1 VTKAAL
7 WSYFERRR
15 IPTLAIG
22 PGVTVPRRFSD
33 PAAEHLATRQ
43 AAGLFDFSF
52 MGCAEIAGVEAC
64 DYLDYL
70 QTRNLAGLKPGRI
83 AYTLLLHEDGSVLT
97 DATVWNLGEGR
108 FALFVSRREDL
119 AHLARLA
126 TGYSATVVDRSTDHA
141 VLALQ
146 GPEAGRILLEC
157 LAPEALPPVAYYGF
171 ASIALGHGHGWLA
184 RIGYSGE
191 SGYELIVP
199 RDAAQALWERLV
211 AAGKPFR
218 LAECGFEAAD
228 TLRIEAGHLLF
239 ARELAAPVSPSE
251 LALERLVEPYGR
263 KFHGGAALR
272 KVPRKRLVGLL
283 PYSRGSLTREQL
295 TLVAG
300 QPPPR
305 LREGAAVVTSTCF
318 SPIFHAYLA
327 LGFVGPGDH
336 YPGTRVTLGEE
347 LYARVARLP
356 FYDPAKLLARRAN

>member
-15 IPTLAIG
+15 VPTLTVG
-22 PGVTVPRRFSD
+22 LGVTVPQRFSD

-52 MGCAEIAGVEAC
+52 MGCAEIAGVEAG

-83 AYTLLLHEDGSVLT
+83 AYTLLLHEDGSVLS
-97 DATVWNLGEGR
+97 DATVWNLGEGQ
-108 FALFVSRREDL
+108 FALFVGRREDL

-146 GPEAGRILLEC
+146 GPEAGRILREC
-157 LAPEALPPVAYYGF
+157 LAPEPLPLVAYYGF
-171 ASIALGHGHGWLA
+171 ASIALGRGHGWLA

-199 RDAAQALWERLV
+199 PDAAQALWERLV
-211 AAGKPFR
+211 AAGKPFG

-239 ARELAAPVSPSE
+239 ARELAARVSPSE

-263 KFHGGAALR
+263 KFHGGAAQR
-272 KVPRKRLVGLL
+272 KVPRHRLVGLL
-283 PYSRGSLTREQL
+283 PYSRGRLTREQL
-295 TLVAG
+295 MPAAG
-300 QPPPR
+300 QPLPY
-305 LREGAAVVTSTCF
+305 LREGTAVVTSACF
-318 SPIFHAYLA
+318 SPILDAYLA
-327 LGFVGPGDH
+327 LGFTGLGDH

-356 FYDPAKLLARRAN
+356 FYDPAKVLARRAG

>member
-1 VTKAAL
+1 MTKAAL

-22 PGVTVPRRFSD
+22 PGVTVPQRFSD
-33 PAAEHLATRQ
+33 PTAEHLATRQ

-52 MGCAEIAGVEAC
+52 MGCAEISGVEAG

>member
-7 WSYFERRR
+7 WRYFERRR
-15 IPTLAIG
+15 IPTLALG
-22 PGVTVPRRFSD
+22 PGVTTPRRFID
-33 PAAEHLATRQ
+33 PAAEHLATRN

-52 MGCAEIAGVEAC
+52 MGCAEIAGVGAG

-97 DATVWNLGEGR
+97 DATIWNLGEGR
-108 FALFVSRREDL
+108 FALFVGRREDL
-119 AHLARLA
+119 AHIARLA
-126 TGYSATVVDRSTDHA
+126 TGYSATVVDRSTAHA

-146 GPEAGRILLEC
+146 GPQAGRILLEC
-157 LAPEALPPVAYYGF
+157 LAPEALQPVAYYGF
-171 ASIALGHGHGWLA
+171 ASIALGGGHGWLA

-199 RDAAQALWERLV
+199 PDAAQTLWERLV
-211 AAGKPFR
+211 AAGKPFG

-239 ARELAAPVSPSE
+239 ARELAAPVSPAE
-251 LALERLVEPYGR
+251 LGLERLVEPYGR
-263 KFHGGAALR
+263 RFHGGAA
-272 KVPRKRLVGLL
+272 PRMAPGKRLVGLL
-283 PYSRGSLTREQL
+283 PYSRGRLTREQL
-295 TLVAG
+295 MPVAG

-305 LREGAAVVTSTCF
+305 LREGTAVVTSACF
-318 SPIFHAYLA
+318 SPILHAFLA

-336 YPGTRVTLGEE
+336 YPGTGVTLGED
-347 LYARVARLP
+347 LHARVARLP
-356 FYDPAKLLARRAN
+356 FYDPAKVLARRAG

>member
-1 VTKAAL
+1 MSKSGLQRYFESRRVPPAAL
-7 WSYFERRR
+7 
-15 IPTLAIG
+15 G
-22 PGVTVPRRFSD
+22 PGVTAPREFTD
-33 PAAEHLATRQ
+33 PAGEHLATRN

-108 FALFVSRREDL
+108 FALFVGGREDL
-119 AHLARLA
+119 AHIARLA

-146 GPEAGRILLEC
+146 GPEAGRILREC
-157 LAPEALPPVAYYGF
+157 LAPEPLPLVGYYGF
-171 ASIALGHGHGWLA
+171 ASIALGRGHGWLA

-199 RDAAQALWERLV
+199 PDAAQALWERLV
-211 AAGKPFR
+211 AAGTPFG

-228 TLRIEAGHLLF
+228 ALRIEAGHLLF
-239 ARELAAPVSPSE
+239 ARELAAPVAPSE

-263 KFHGGAALR
+263 KFHGGAALG
-272 KVPRKRLVGLL
+272 KVPGKRLVGLL
-283 PYSRGSLTREQL
+283 PYSRGRLTREQL
-295 TLVAG
+295 MPVAG

-305 LREGAAVVTSTCF
+305 LREGTAVVTSACF
-318 SPIFHAYLA
+318 SPILHAYLA

-336 YPGTRVTLGEE
+336 FPGTRVTLGEE

-356 FYDPAKLLARRAN
+356 FYDPAKLLARRAG